1 MPKDGG
7 PMTQPHKVLQLVSV
21 GSPPPVLLRELE
33 DPIAL
38 QLGLRAVVS
47 KTVLPTPAYAFN
59 KDRSQY
65 HCNAIMRR
73 LVTVLEPG
81 CSMVLGVTDVDL
93 FVPDSPY
100 VLGEADRESK
110 SAVLSLFRLRQ
121 GVDAEQFRRRLQVEA
136 VHQAGHLLGLS
147 YCEDA
152 RCVMFFAQAP
162 QECDRKQMS
171 LCNNCRNELN
181 KLNR

>member
-1 MPKDGG
+1 MP
-7 PMTQPHKVLQLVSV
+7 QPQKVLLLVPL
-21 GSPPPVLLRELE
+21 GSPTPVLLREVEGPLS
-33 DPIAL
+33 L
-38 QLGLRAVVS
+38 QLGLGSVVS
-47 KTVLPTPAYAFN
+47 KLSLPAPAYAFN
-59 KDRSQY
+59 KDRGQY

-73 LVTVLEPG
+73 LVGLLEPG
-81 CSMVLGVTDVDL
+81 QSMVLGVTDVDL

-110 SAVLSLFRLRQ
+110 SAVLSLARLRQ
-121 GVDAEQFRRRLQVEA
+121 GADGEQARRRLQVEA
-136 VHQAGHLLGLS
+136 VHQAGHLMGLS

-152 RCVMFFAQAP
+152 RCVMFFAQTP
-162 QECDRKQMS
+162 QDCDRKQLS

>member
-1 MPKDGG
+1 MP
-7 PMTQPHKVLQLVSV
+7 QPQKVLLLVSV
-21 GSPPPVLLRELE
+21 GNPPPVLLREVE
-33 DPIAL
+33 GPIAMH
-38 QLGLRAVVS
+38 LGLATVQS
-47 KTVLPTPAYAFN
+47 KAVLPTPVYAFN
-59 KDRSQY
+59 KDRGQY

-73 LVTVLEPG
+73 LVTLLEPAH
-81 CSMVLGVTDVDL
+81 SMVLGLTDVDL
-93 FVPDSPY
+93 FVPDSPF

-110 SAVLSLFRLRQ
+110 SAIMSLARLRQ
-121 GVDAEQFRRRLQVEA
+121 GAEGEQFRRRLQVEA
-136 VHQAGHLLGLS
+136 VHQAGHLMGLS

-162 QECDRKQMS
+162 QDCDRKQAS

>member
-1 MPKDGG
+1 MP
-7 PMTQPHKVLQLVSV
+7 QKVLQLVSV
-21 GSPPPVLLRELE
+21 GSPPPALLRELE

-47 KTVLPTPAYAFN
+47 KTALPTPAYAFN
-59 KDRSQY
+59 KDRGQY

-73 LVTVLEPG
+73 LATLLEPG
-81 CSMVLGVTDVDL
+81 PSMVLGITDVDL
-93 FVPDSPY
+93 FVPDSPF
-100 VLGEADRESK
+100 VLGEADRESR

-121 GVDAEQFRRRLQVEA
+121 GVDGDQLRRRLQVEA

-162 QECDRKQMS
+162 QDCDRKQMS

>member
-1 MPKDGG
+1 MPM
-7 PMTQPHKVLQLVSV
+7 PQKVLLLVSL
-21 GSPPPVLLRELE
+21 GSLPPVLLREVE
-33 DPIAL
+33 GPISL
-38 QLGLRAVVS
+38 QLGLSTVVS
-47 KTVLPTPAYAFN
+47 KTALPTPTYAFN

-73 LVTVLEPG
+73 LVALLEPG
-81 CSMVLGVTDVDL
+81 QSMVLGVTDVDL
-93 FVPDSPY
+93 FVPDTPF
-100 VLGEADRESK
+100 VLGEADREAK
-110 SAVLSLFRLRQ
+110 SAVMSLARLRQ
-121 GVDAEQFRRRLQVEA
+121 GVDGDQLRRRLQVEA

-162 QECDRKQMS
+162 QDCDRKQMS